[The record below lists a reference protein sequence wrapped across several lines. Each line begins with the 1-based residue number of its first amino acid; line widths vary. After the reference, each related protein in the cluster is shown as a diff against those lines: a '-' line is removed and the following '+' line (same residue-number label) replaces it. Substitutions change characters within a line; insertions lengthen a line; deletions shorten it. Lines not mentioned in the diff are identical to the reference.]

1 MNKFRVLFAI
11 MMVMTLLFTMA
22 AVPAFADE
30 AVETSEPEVIEHDHD
45 GDGVADHDASA
56 HVDDPTL
63 DAAEADDG
71 WATLSTTDF
80 IALVVAA
87 VILVAFVV
95 ALILFVPKKT
105 KQK

>member
-30 AVETSEPEVIEHDHD
+30 AVDTGEPEIVEHDHD

-56 HVDDPTL
+56 HGDDPTV
-63 DAAEADDG
+63 DATEPDDG
-71 WATLSTTDF
+71 WTSLDTSDF
-80 IALVVAA
+80 IALIVAA